1 MNNITRE
8 YLNFCSLF
16 CHLWSLLSFS
26 SVQGSS
32 DSHSFPQKLY
42 QILFCLSFTKGTQQE
57 IFHHRGLLF
66 HPGAVAEPQAQP
78 HWRLYLTELSALDS
92 YKSIAPTPYLQICR
106 WSRSHP
112 PDARTHKL
120 SPLTTM
126 RASVFQTTDSTCIAF
141 SALSGSGSWSCRVLE
156 NTRSISFLR
165 PLMLGSLLTSSCS
178 FFIWQHCSQR
188 GHISCSVGS
197 LLSLPQPQQEP
208 SGSRRKQH
216 PP

>member
-8 YLNFCSLF
+8 YFNFCSLF

-32 DSHSFPQKLY
+32 DSHSFPQKLN
-42 QILFCLSFTKGTQQE
+42 QILFCLSFAKGSQQE

-78 HWRLYLTELSALDS
+78 HWRLSLIELWALDS
-92 YKSIAPTPYLQICR
+92 CKSIAPTPYLQICR

-126 RASVFQTTDSTCIAF
+126 RASVFQTSKYRLYLHCIQCTFRVRLLKLQSLGEYLLNLFLVTPDAGQPADLLLQLLYLATLFSTRAHLLQCRKPSPTAAA
-141 SALSGSGSWSCRVLE
+141 SARALRLS
-156 NTRSISFLR
+156 
-165 PLMLGSLLTSSCS
+165 
-178 FFIWQHCSQR
+178 
-188 GHISCSVGS
+188 
-197 LLSLPQPQQEP
+197 
-208 SGSRRKQH
+208 
-216 PP
+216 